1 MAAEYNIKYYE
12 TSAKNSIGVEEVF
25 LSLIKEM
32 DDLFLEKN
40 NKEVENPVNLNVKNK
55 NKNKKNCC

>member
-12 TSAKNSIGVEEVF
+12 TSVKNSIGVEEVF